1 VHAERGRSAKGDK
14 PQDCGQRDGLLYRKS
29 HPACGAAHDA
39 AVKCD
44 SVRPAF
50 EHLLQL
56 RALNNCVPCMQREDA
71 VQKLTELK
79 VVGRIMDYLTEGLSL
94 HVELLMM
101 LLSNVTVS
109 DPACEQLLQL
119 KTRSV
124 TGFNM

>member
-1 VHAERGRSAKGDK
+1 MGSLTEDFSLHVEQLSNVTVSD
-14 PQDCGQRDGLLYRKS
+14 
-29 HPACGAAHDA
+29 
-39 AVKCD
+39 
-44 SVRPAF
+44 PAF
-50 EHLLQL
+50 EQLLQL
-56 RALNNCVPCMQREDA
+56 RARNDCIPCMQREDA

-79 VVGRIMDYLTEGLSL
+79 VVGRIMDYLTEGLSM

>member
-1 VHAERGRSAKGDK
+1 MDSSTEILTPHVE
-14 PQDCGQRDGLLYRKS
+14 LLMMLLS
-29 HPACGAAHDA
+29 NVTVSD
-39 AVKCD
+39 
-44 SVRPAF
+44 PAF
-50 EHLLQL
+50 KQLLQL
-56 RALNNCVPCMQREDA
+56 RALNNCAPCMQREDA